1 MSSRSIGIAALAFV
15 GIWLSACASKPESSS
30 GESMAPRTVDSVDL
44 KRYQGTW
51 YELGRMPMYFQRNCA
66 QSEAHYTLKDD
77 GNLAVTNRCRTL
89 DGKWEQATGIASP
102 QVEGKT
108 DKLWVVFDNW
118 FSRLLPGVAK
128 GNYWVLYV
136 SDDYRQAL
144 VGSPD
149 RKYLWLLSRTAHVS
163 EPMRSE
169 LQAKAQQQGYDTTML
184 IWRVEDSKIAKVAR

>member
-1 MSSRSIGIAALAFV
+1 MNTRHLLRVTALSLATL
-15 GIWLSACASKPESSS
+15 WLSACAVTPQAD
-30 GESMAPRTVDSVDL
+30 SMAPRTVDHVDL

-51 YELGRMPMYFQRNCA
+51 YELARMPMFFQRNCA
-66 QSEAHYTLKDD
+66 QSQAQYKLEDD
-77 GNLAVTNRCRTL
+77 GNIAVTNRCRTL
-89 DGKWEQATGIASP
+89 QGKWEQATGTASP

-128 GNYWVLYV
+128 GDYWVLYV

-144 VGSPD
+144 VGNPD

-163 EPMRSE
+163 ESVRNE
-169 LQAKAQQQGYDTTML
+169 LLMKAQQQGYDTTRL
-184 IWRVEDSKIAKVAR
+184 IWRVEDSKIAKVAD

>member
-1 MSSRSIGIAALAFV
+1 MNTRHLLRVTALSLATL
-15 GIWLSACASKPESSS
+15 WLSACAVTPQAD
-30 GESMAPRTVDSVDL
+30 SMAPRTVDHVDL

-51 YELGRMPMYFQRNCA
+51 YELARMPMFFQRNCA
-66 QSEAHYTLKDD
+66 QSQAQYKLEDD
-77 GNLAVTNRCRTL
+77 GNIAVTNRCRTL
-89 DGKWEQATGIASP
+89 QGKWEQTTGTASP

-128 GNYWVLYV
+128 GDYWVLYV

-144 VGSPD
+144 VGNPD

-163 EPMRSE
+163 ESVRNE
-169 LQAKAQQQGYDTTML
+169 LLMKAQQQGYDTTRL
-184 IWRVEDSKIAKVAR
+184 IWRVEDSKIAKVAD

>member
-1 MSSRSIGIAALAFV
+1 MNLRPVMRRAAIALAAL
-15 GIWLSACASKPESSS
+15 WLSACSVTPN
-30 GESMAPRTVDSVDL
+30 GDSMAPRTVDHVDL

-51 YELGRMPMYFQRNCA
+51 YELARMPMFFQRNCA
-66 QSEAHYTLKDD
+66 QSEAHYRLKGD
-77 GNLAVTNRCRTL
+77 GNVAVTNRCRTFS
-89 DGKWEQATGIASP
+89 GEWEEANGTASP

-136 SDDYRQAL
+136 SDDYKLAI
-144 VGSPD
+144 VGNPS

-163 EPMRSE
+163 ESVRNDLLM
-169 LQAKAQQQGYDTTML
+169 KAQQQGYDTTKL
-184 IWRVEDSKIAKVAR
+184 IWRAEDAKVAKAAD